1 MALDGVIAVAA
12 TQVVGVD
19 AEVAQEGIGSIARH
33 LRVAAVVGVAVVI
46 NPLGGNTNL
55 VHLERLSRVGGHCWS
70 RSAIEQRAFEV
81 GEHLSGAI
89 ANSAQT
95 LHDRYQ
101 AIVAKLFEFANGA
114 SVCLVI

>member
-12 TQVVGVD
+12 AQVVGVD

-46 NPLGGNTNL
+46 NPLGRNANL
-55 VHLERLSRVGGHCWS
+55 VHLEWLSRVGCHCWS
-70 RSAIEQRAFEV
+70 RSAIEQCALEV
-81 GEHLSGAI
+81 GEHLASAV

-95 LHDRYQ
+95 LHDRHE
-101 AIVAKLFEFANGA
+101 AIVAKLFEFADGA